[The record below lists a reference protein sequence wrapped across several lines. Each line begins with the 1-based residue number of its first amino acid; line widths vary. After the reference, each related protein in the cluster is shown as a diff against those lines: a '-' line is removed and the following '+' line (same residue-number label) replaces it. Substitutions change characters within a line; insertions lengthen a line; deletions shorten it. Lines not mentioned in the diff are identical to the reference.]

1 VKRGRADVIVIGAG
15 VIGCAVARELAR
27 RDRVVTVIERD
38 SPGRRATWAAAG
50 MLSPFGEA
58 GGGAGGGGPFLE
70 LADVSLQGYASFASS
85 LREESGIDVEYRTD
99 GKLHVSLGSND
110 IELQEMAGDP
120 VAGRFDVQL
129 LDGDAARRLEP
140 ALSQAVTAA
149 LLVGRDHRVN
159 NRLLAQALL
168 ASATAAGVQFRTAN
182 PVAALTTRHGA
193 VVGVRLGSGEQI
205 EADHVVLAAGAWSSQ
220 IDGLPRALPI
230 QPVKGQMF
238 SVDSRGRGPGR
249 PAAPA
254 LQRVIYAQTCYI
266 IPRDDGRL
274 LVGATVE
281 DVGFSKGPTVRG
293 ISGLM
298 SAAAEL
304 LPMVADL
311 PLVETWAGF
320 RPGTPD
326 ALPILCA
333 DPELRGLIYATG
345 HFRNGI
351 LLAPVTAACVAALVA
366 GEAPPVP
373 LEAFS
378 VQRFAAP

>member
-1 VKRGRADVIVIGAG
+1 MKRGRADVIVIGAG
-15 VIGCAVARELAR
+15 VIGCAVAREVGR
-27 RDRVVTVIERD
+27 RGCAVTVIERD

-50 MLSPFGEA
+50 MLSPLGE
-58 GGGAGGGGPFLE
+58 AGGGGPFLE
-70 LADVSLQGYASFASS
+70 LADESLQLYASFSSS
-85 LREESGIDVEYRTD
+85 LRVESGIDVEYRAS
-99 GKLHVSLGSND
+99 GKLHVSLGSTDN
-110 IELQEMAGDP
+110 ELQALAADP
-120 VAGRFDVQL
+120 VASRFGVQL

-140 ALSQAVTAA
+140 ELSEMVSAA
-149 LLVGRDHRVN
+149 LLVERDHRVN

-168 ASATAAGVQFRTAN
+168 ASATAAGAHFRTAN
-182 PVAALTTRHGA
+182 PVAALTTRRGA
-193 VVGVRLGSGEQI
+193 VTGVRLGSREQI

-220 IDGLPRALPI
+220 IEGLPRTLPI
-230 QPVKGQMF
+230 LPVKGQMF
-238 SVDSRGRGPGR
+238 SVDARSRGPGR
-249 PAAPA
+249 PATPA
-254 LQRVIYAQTCYI
+254 LQRVIHGPSCYI

-293 ISGLM
+293 VSGLM
-298 SAAAEL
+298 AAAAEL

-326 ALPILCA
+326 TLPILGT
-333 DPELRGLIYATG
+333 DPDLRGLIYATG

-366 GEAPPVP
+366 GETPPVP
-373 LEAFS
+373 IEAFS
-378 VQRFAAP
+378 VQRFAVP